1 MMGVSSQQVVV
12 TVNGQKYLVEVLDLN
27 ATPIIAVVDGQ
38 PYEVS
43 LGGELIVR
51 PKGSAEAAGT
61 QQEANILQE
70 SSPNQTPPA
79 PPDTGS
85 KFRVT
90 APMPGD
96 IIEVCVKAGQKVR
109 IGDALCVLDAMKMKN
124 IIHSPRDGLISSV
137 DVRSGQ
143 SVDYGDPLV
152 TYG

>member
-1 MMGVSSQQVVV
+1 MGVSSQQVVV
-12 TVNGQKYLVEVLDLN
+12 TVNGQKFLVEVLDLN

-43 LGGELIVR
+43 LGEGIIVR
-51 PKGSAEAAGT
+51 QKGSAETGGT
-61 QQEANILQE
+61 QQEAKIPQE
-70 SSPNQTPPA
+70 TIPNQTPPI

-85 KFRVT
+85 QFRVT

-96 IIEVCVKAGQKVR
+96 IIEVCVKSGQKVR
-109 IGDALCVLDAMKMKN
+109 MGDALCVLDAMKMKN